1 MWPVYAHL
9 LMIYIYIVYVVMIY
23 NVYTLF
29 SIEIVIVHCN
39 VRLPEG
45 NQLVSSDDQ
54 DIVNCTA

>member
-1 MWPVYAHL
+1 
-9 LMIYIYIVYVVMIY
+9 MIY
-23 NVYTLF
+23 NVYTLI

-39 VRLPEG
+39 VCFPEG

>member
-1 MWPVYAHL
+1 
-9 LMIYIYIVYVVMIY
+9 MIY
-23 NVYTLF
+23 NVYTLI

-39 VRLPEG
+39 CCFPEG

>member
-1 MWPVYAHL
+1 MARL
-9 LMIYIYIVYVVMIY
+9 CSFINNIYIVYVVMIY

-39 VRLPEG
+39 VRFPEG